1 MNRITRLDEPP
12 TAEVGDLYSEILAH
26 GFGDGTPINFFTAM
40 AGRPDLLGA
49 TWDLAKAI
57 LVEGLLPGSLKQM
70 IALCI
75 SRQNDCRYC
84 SVMHRGALE
93 MAGIAPAVVE
103 SCASDP
109 TIAGLEEPYRSIL
122 RLAMAVAESPES
134 VTVDDLRTLIDLGL
148 SHDEVIELIVMAS
161 FTNFINAWADI
172 SDIPLDSTS

>member
-1 MNRITRLDEPP
+1 MSRITQLNQPP
-12 TAEVGDLYSEILAH
+12 TAEVEDLYSEILAH
-26 GFGDGTPINFFTAM
+26 GFGEGTPINFFTAM

-49 TWDLAKAI
+49 TWGLAKAV

-93 MAGIAPAVVE
+93 MAGVASTVVE

-109 TIAGLEEPYRSIL
+109 TIAGLTEPHRSIV

-134 VTVDDLRTLIDLGL
+134 VTADDLRTLIDFGL
-148 SHDEVIELIVMAS
+148 SHDEVVELLVMAS

-172 SDIPLDSTS
+172 SDIPLDSAN